1 MPGFWIWILATVI
14 FLLLILVQVIVR
26 SKRPVLKTI
35 QSMALG
41 VAALIVVNIAGI
53 FTGVVLPVS
62 FLSLGVSAVA
72 GIPGVTMMLVL
83 NMML

>member
-1 MPGFWIWILATVI
+1 MPDIWIWILATVI

-35 QSMALG
+35 QSMAIG
-41 VAALIVVNIAGI
+41 VVTLIVVNVAGV
-53 FTGVVLPVS
+53 FTGVTLPVS

-83 NMML
+83 NMIL